1 VISIGSFISTA
12 KLSPFGSTQTMVQNL
27 YFLAVPVLDFYAD
40 NTQKDDD
47 LAKLIDFIQ
56 EIINEKNVQ
65 PILEEK
71 FGIQLALDESNMI

>member
-1 VISIGSFISTA
+1 
-12 KLSPFGSTQTMVQNL
+12 MVQNL